1 MLLYL
6 LKCFNNRFKMVY
18 KILIEPAKS
27 DKSTCKNCRQKIE
40 KNSLRA
46 KVVDA
51 TEFNAY
57 I

>member
-1 MLLYL
+1 
-6 LKCFNNRFKMVY
+6 MVY

-27 DKSTCKNCRQKIE
+27 DKSICKNCKQKIE
-40 KNSLRA
+40 KDSLRA